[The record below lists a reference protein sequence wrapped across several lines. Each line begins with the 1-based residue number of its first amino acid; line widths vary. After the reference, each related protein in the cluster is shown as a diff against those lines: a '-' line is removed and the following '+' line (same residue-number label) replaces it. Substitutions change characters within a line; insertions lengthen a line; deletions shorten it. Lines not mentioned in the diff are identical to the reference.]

1 MTSKRG
7 NSKKARTVGSTS
19 IILISGRFDIERTI
33 NDALVG
39 LQQKKRLN
47 VLSLRFIPGACM

>member
-7 NSKKARTVGSTS
+7 NSEKARTVGSTS